1 MTTIVWLPF
10 VASGL
15 LGLLA
20 RPIASRITPRPGVW
34 LLATAGLVSA
44 VSTTWALLL
53 LSVSLVDDIPGT
65 FLSENLPILDPPSI
79 AASGVLLIVLVRLVA
94 LAVRQRDVVAAVRP
108 VLAQPGGELVVIP
121 DQRPLAF
128 AAPGRSGQPGR
139 IVVTDA
145 MLAAL
150 TAPQRRVVL
159 AHERAHLSERHSVAL
174 TMAGLAAAANPILAP
189 VQRAVAF
196 LCERDADERAASAVG
211 DRVLVAEA
219 LAAAALV
226 VRGGPSV
233 HALPAFHRQ
242 SVVDRVAA
250 LTEGYRRQ
258 LPPAWMSGV
267 TGAAVVA
274 AGAAAY
280 ATGVLIEMVTRLA

>member
-1 MTTIVWLPF
+1 MTTIIWLPF
-10 VASGL
+10 LASGL
-15 LGLLA
+15 LALLA
-20 RPIASRITPRPGVW
+20 RPIARRITPGPGAW
-34 LLATAGLVSA
+34 LLTVAGLVSA

-65 FLSENLPILDPPSI
+65 FLSEGLPVPDAPSV
-79 AASGVLLIVLVRLVA
+79 AAIGLLLIVVVRLVV
-94 LAVRQRDVVAAVRP
+94 LVVRQRDVMAAVRP

-121 DQRPLAF
+121 DHRPLAF
-128 AAPGRSGQPGR
+128 AAPGRPGWPGR

-159 AHERAHLSERHSVAL
+159 AHERAHLSARHSVAL
-174 TMAGLAAAANPILAP
+174 VMARTAAAANPILTP
-189 VQRAVAF
+189 VQRATAF

-211 DRVLVAEA
+211 DRALVAEA

-226 VRGGPSV
+226 SRGAASPDP
-233 HALPAFHRQ
+233 LPAFHRQ

-250 LTEGYRRQ
+250 LADGHRLR
-258 LPPAWMSGV
+258 LPPAWMGGV
-267 TGAAVVA
+267 ATAAVVA

-280 ATGVLIEMVTRLA
+280 ATGVLIEMVSRLA

>member
-10 VASGL
+10 LASGL
-15 LGLLA
+15 LALLA
-20 RPIASRITPRPGVW
+20 RPIGRRITPGPGVW
-34 LLATAGLVSA
+34 LLAVTSLVSA

-53 LSVSLVDDIPGT
+53 LSVSLADDIPGT
-65 FLSENLPILDPPSI
+65 YLSEALPIPDPPSV
-79 AASGVLLIVLVRLVA
+79 AATGVVLIVLARLVA
-94 LAVRQRDVVAAVRP
+94 LVVRQRDVMAAVRP
-108 VLAQPGGELVVIP
+108 VLAQPGGELLVIA
-121 DQRPLAF
+121 DWRRLAF
-128 AAPGRSGQPGR
+128 AAPGRPGR

-145 MLAAL
+145 MLTAL

-159 AHERAHLSERHSVAL
+159 AHERAHLSRRHPLAL
-174 TMAGLAAAANPILAP
+174 TMARLAAAANPILIP

-196 LCERDADERAASAVG
+196 LCERDADERAAFAVG

-226 VRGGPSV
+226 VRGAGAADP
-233 HALPAFHRQ
+233 LPAFHRQ
-242 SVVDRVAA
+242 SVVDRLAA
-250 LTEGYRRQ
+250 LTDGYRRR
-258 LPPAWMSGV
+258 LPPAWMGGV
-267 TGAAVVA
+267 AGAAMLA